1 VGPYKIVNE
10 VPDLN
15 RVGDIV
21 GGCASLAALLEVSA
35 YPKPGNVHRLRDF
48 PGTRYEHFLAGCV
61 SLAPWMGALAAEGAR
76 VREAGVDLGEVG
88 LGAHILG
95 AAEDMLRWQSGGNVH
110 LGVILLF
117 APLAAAAGAAAVDG
131 LAEPVELRG
140 YLKDII
146 EAATPADT
154 VNIYRAISLAMSRE
168 NLGRVEE
175 LDVADPSSLRRIE
188 DEGVRPLD
196 VFEASR
202 SRDSISS
209 EWATGFSVTF
219 TEGYPYLEEQLRGGD
234 VNESTVNTFLRILSL
249 HPDSLIRRKRGDEAA
264 QAVSGKARRV
274 LDNGGASSVRGMS
287 MLRELDEELSV
298 EKGGLN
304 PGTSADLTA
313 ASLYVLLLAGWRP

>member
-1 VGPYKIVNE
+1 M
-10 VPDLN
+10 N
-15 RVGDIV
+15 RIGDIV

-48 PGTRYEHFLAGCV
+48 PGTRYEHFLASGV

-76 VREAGVDLGEVG
+76 VKDAGEDLGEVG
-88 LGAHILG
+88 LGTHILG
-95 AAEDMLRWQSGGNVH
+95 AVEDMLRWQSGGNVH

-117 APLAAAAGAAAVDG
+117 APLAAAAGASAVDG
-131 LAEPVELRG
+131 FVEPVGLRG
-140 YLKDII
+140 YLRDVIG
-146 EAATPADT
+146 AATPADT
-154 VNIYRAISLAMSRE
+154 VGIYRAIGMAMSRE

-175 LDVADPSSLRRIE
+175 LDVADPSSLGRIAE
-188 DEGVRPLD
+188 EGVRPID

-202 SRDSISS
+202 GRDSISS

-264 QAVSGKARRV
+264 WAVSETARRV
-274 LDNGGASSVRGMS
+274 LDNGGASTVRGMS

>member
-1 VGPYKIVNE
+1 
-10 VPDLN
+10 LN
-15 RVGDIV
+15 RIGDIV

-76 VREAGVDLGEVG
+76 VRDVGGDLGEVG
-88 LGAHILG
+88 LGTHILG

-117 APLAAAAGAAAVDG
+117 APLAAAAGASAVDG
-131 LAEPVELRG
+131 FAEPAGLRG
-140 YLKDII
+140 ALREVIG
-146 EAATPADT
+146 AATPADT
-154 VNIYRAISLAMSRE
+154 VNIYRAIGLAMSRE
-168 NLGRVEE
+168 NLGRVDE
-175 LDVADPSSLRRIE
+175 LDVADPSSLGRITE
-188 DEGVRPLD
+188 EGVRPLD

-202 SRDSISS
+202 GRDSISS

-219 TEGYPYLEEQLRGGD
+219 TEGYPYLEEQLRVGD

-264 QAVSGKARRV
+264 WAVSEKARRV
-274 LDNGGASSVRGMS
+274 LDHGGASTVRGMS
-287 MLRELDEELSV
+287 MLRELDEELSA

-313 ASLYVLLLAGWRP
+313 ASLYVLLLSGWRP